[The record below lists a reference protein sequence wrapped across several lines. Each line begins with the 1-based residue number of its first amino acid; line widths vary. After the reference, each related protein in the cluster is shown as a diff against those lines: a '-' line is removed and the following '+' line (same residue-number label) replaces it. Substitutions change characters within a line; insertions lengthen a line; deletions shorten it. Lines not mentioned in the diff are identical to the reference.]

1 MESARKRSNACRM
14 EGVDGMTGIHGA
26 RLGQTM
32 IALMGVVAVIAS
44 LPETPKLDPLRVG
57 KIVGALVRGRA
68 DEAEMRRAS
77 PLRRLESS
85 QWRNKSTPSLLRQ
98 RIRRRRREA
107 FVAECRVVRI
117 SIDDRDG
124 GGVGP
129 NPSRPGSPVTFGR
142 GRSPKP
148 FLFPMQR
155 PQAVT
160 DCGG

>member
-68 DEAEMRRAS
+68 DEAERAS
-77 PLRRLESS
+77 PLRRLEIITVAQQVDAEPSPPAD
-85 QWRNKSTPSLLRQ
+85 TPPQ
-98 RIRRRRREA
+98 ACGI
-107 FVAECRVVRI
+107 
-117 SIDDRDG
+117 
-124 GGVGP
+124 
-129 NPSRPGSPVTFGR
+129 R
-142 GRSPKP
+142 GRMPCGKNIDR
-148 FLFPMQR
+148 R
-155 PQAVT
+155 P
-160 DCGG
+160 

>member
-68 DEAEMRRAS
+68 DEAEMRKSVSIAAARIITVAQQVDAEPS
-77 PLRRLESS
+77 PPADTRR
-85 QWRNKSTPSLLRQ
+85 K
-98 RIRRRRREA
+98 REA

>member
-1 MESARKRSNACRM
+1 MESARKRSDACRM

-32 IALMGVVAVIAS
+32 IAS

-98 RIRRRRREA
+98 RTRRRRREA

>member
-68 DEAEMRRAS
+68 DEAEMRKSVSIAAARIITVAQQVDAEPS
-77 PLRRLESS
+77 PPAD
-85 QWRNKSTPSLLRQ
+85 TP
-98 RIRRRRREA
+98 
-107 FVAECRVVRI
+107 
-117 SIDDRDG
+117 
-124 GGVGP
+124 
-129 NPSRPGSPVTFGR
+129 
-142 GRSPKP
+142 
-148 FLFPMQR
+148 
-155 PQAVT
+155 PQA
-160 DCGG
+160 